1 MNIII
6 EMLDNEKYRGPVNI
20 VAPDIVTN
28 QQLSDTLASVL
39 HRPALFWKPAFMISS
54 IFGSSLSIN

>member
-6 EMLDNEKYRGPVNI
+6 ELLDNQKYIGPVNI
-20 VAPDIVTN
+20 VAPNVVTN

-39 HRPALFWKPAFMISS
+39 HRPALFWKPSFIISS
-54 IFGSSLSIN
+54 IFGND